1 MEIRNSKTEMPL
13 FKVKGEKFIFAV
25 QMKLQGK
32 CRVVG
37 ENRMEKIKL
46 TDICNPKQWKT
57 IPTSELLEDGYP
69 VYGANGIIG
78 YYSEF
83 NHKNPVIT
91 VTCRGATCGTI
102 NITVPKSYVTGNAM
116 CLDDVRS
123 DIYMEYL
130 YYCLKHYN
138 FNNVISGS
146 AQPQI
151 TRQGMEKI
159 YVTIGSHNEQMD
171 IVDKLK
177 KVENVIGLKK
187 QELKQLDTFV
197 KSRFVEMFG
206 DPVANDKEWTTLP
219 LEEACKTIVDCPH
232 STPSYT
238 TENTGFMCIRTSI
251 VKKNKI
257 LWDDI
262 EYIPEDEFIKRIQ
275 RKKPEIGDVVYTRE
289 GAILGIAAIID
300 RECNVALGQRSMLL
314 SPDAN
319 KCLSEFLC
327 VAMNCD
333 SFLDNALKGIAGS
346 ASPHINV
353 GDIKSFK
360 MIMPPIE
367 LQNQFA
373 DFVQQVDKSK
383 SKIQKSL
390 QETQLLFDSL
400 MQKYFG

>member
-1 MEIRNSKTEMPL
+1 
-13 FKVKGEKFIFAV
+13 
-25 QMKLQGK
+25 
-32 CRVVG
+32 
-37 ENRMEKIKL
+37 MEKIKL

-177 KVENVIGLKK
+177 KVENVIGLRKR
-187 QELKQLDTFV
+187 ELKQLETLV
-197 KSRFVEMFG
+197 KSRFVEMFENG
-206 DPVANDKEWTTLP
+206 DYQIERLGAVCKKITDGTHKTPTYIDEGITFISAKNIVNGELDFTDIKHISEQEYQEIQKRCQVAIYDILLSKSGSLGSPV
-219 LEEACKTIVDCPH
+219 
-232 STPSYT
+232 
-238 TENTGFMCIRTSI
+238 I
-251 VKKNKI
+251 VKTEEKLGLFESLAI
-257 LWDDI
+257 LKYDR
-262 EYIPEDEFIKRIQ
+262 ERLLPEFLCEQLKADRIQ
-275 RKKPEIGDVVYTRE
+275 RQFTTGTKGV
-289 GAILGIAAIID
+289 AIKHLHLGVIADTKII
-300 RECNVALGQRSMLL
+300 V
-314 SPDAN
+314 PP
-319 KCLSEFLC
+319 
-327 VAMNCD
+327 
-333 SFLDNALKGIAGS
+333 LDKQK
-346 ASPHINV
+346 V
-353 GDIKSFK
+353 
-360 MIMPPIE
+360 
-367 LQNQFA
+367 FA
-373 DFVQQVDKSK
+373 DFVRSTDKLK

-390 QETQLLFDSL
+390 EKTQLLFDSL

>member
-1 MEIRNSKTEMPL
+1 
-13 FKVKGEKFIFAV
+13 V
-25 QMKLQGK
+25 QIKLQGK
-32 CRVVG
+32 CGVVG

-57 IPTSELLEDGYP
+57 IPTSELLENGYP

-116 CLDDVRS
+116 CLDDMRS

-177 KVENVIGLKK
+177 KVENVIGLRKR
-187 QELKQLDTFV
+187 ELKQLDTLV
-197 KSRFVEMFG
+197 KSRFAEMFG
-206 DPVANDKEWTTLP
+206 DPIRNPKGWKVVTIGDIVTEVRYGTSKPAVEGGKYPYLRMNNLTADGHLDLNDLKYIDISDDEVEKCVVRKGDVLFNRTNSIDLVG
-219 LEEACKTIVDCPH
+219 KTAVFDLQDDMVIAG
-232 STPSYT
+232 YI
-238 TENTGFMCIRTSI
+238 IR
-251 VKKNKI
+251 VRLNEKI
-257 LWDDI
+257 LPEVLSQYMNLEALKDI
-262 EYIPEDEFIKRIQ
+262 
-275 RKKPEIGDVVYTRE
+275 
-289 GAILGIAAIID
+289 L
-300 RECNVALGQRSMLL
+300 RSMAKGAVNQANINAQELQ
-314 SPDAN
+314 SIRVYVPD
-319 KCLSEFLC
+319 
-327 VAMNCD
+327 
-333 SFLDNALKGIAGS
+333 
-346 ASPHINV
+346 
-353 GDIKSFK
+353 
-360 MIMPPIE
+360 IE
-367 LQNQFA
+367 LQKQFVEMK
-373 DFVQQVDKSK
+373 DQVDKSK

-390 QETQLLFDSL
+390 EETQLLFDSL

>member
-1 MEIRNSKTEMPL
+1 
-13 FKVKGEKFIFAV
+13 
-25 QMKLQGK
+25 
-32 CRVVG
+32 
-37 ENRMEKIKL
+37 MEKIKL

-57 IPTSELLEDGYP
+57 IPTSELLENGYP

-116 CLDDVRS
+116 CLDDMRS

-177 KVENVIGLKK
+177 KVENVIGLRKR
-187 QELKQLDTFV
+187 ELKQLDTLV
-197 KSRFVEMFG
+197 KSRFAEMFG
-206 DPVANDKEWTTLP
+206 DPIQNPYNWSIKSLLEMGYCKNGMNFHTGDSGIELYCLGVGDFKDYSIIDGTDQLSKISLNEMPPEESMLQNGDIVFVRSNGNKDLVGRCVLVYPHDVQTTY
-219 LEEACKTIVDCPH
+219 
-232 STPSYT
+232 S
-238 TENTGFMCIRTSI
+238 GFCIRYRLTSRE
-251 VKKNKI
+251 VNKNYLLRVLKTDSMRKQMTGRGANI
-257 LWDDI
+257 QNLNQKTLATLN
-262 EYIPEDEFIKRIQ
+262 IPI
-275 RKKPEIGDVVYTRE
+275 
-289 GAILGIAAIID
+289 
-300 RECNVALGQRSMLL
+300 
-314 SPDAN
+314 
-319 KCLSEFLC
+319 
-327 VAMNCD
+327 
-333 SFLDNALKGIAGS
+333 
-346 ASPHINV
+346 
-353 GDIKSFK
+353 
-360 MIMPPIE
+360 PPIE

-373 DFVQQVDKSK
+373 DFVVSTDKSK

-390 QETQLLFDSL
+390 EETQLLFDSL